1 MLRGHIAGADSAGES
16 CSTGGAAQSAV
27 AFIVGIV
34 IRRIANHS
42 TRADGG
48 SATPSRAGEMPD
60 DFYRQKLKEA
70 LGAGVEA
77 LNDPEIEK
85 RVEAY
90 FRDNPSFSRD
100 AVHVAAIACQFK
112 KKQVVASRRQETTP
126 RQETCSRSLAI

>member
-1 MLRGHIAGADSAGES
+1 
-16 CSTGGAAQSAV
+16 
-27 AFIVGIV
+27 
-34 IRRIANHS
+34 
-42 TRADGG
+42 
-48 SATPSRAGEMPD
+48 MPD

-100 AVHVAAIACQFK
+100 AVHVAAIACRFK
-112 KKQVVASRRQETTP
+112 KEQVAAGRRQDATSRQETFS
-126 RQETCSRSLAI
+126 QSLTI

>member
-1 MLRGHIAGADSAGES
+1 MLRGRIGGANPAGKG
-16 CSTGGAAQSAV
+16 CSTGGAVTPAF

-34 IRRIANHS
+34 IRRITNHS
-42 TRADGG
+42 SRPDSD
-48 SATPSRAGEMPD
+48 SATAARVGEISD

-70 LGAGVEA
+70 LGAGVDA

-90 FRDNPSFSRD
+90 FRENPGFSRD

-112 KKQVVASRRQETTP
+112 KEQVMASRR
-126 RQETCSRSLAI
+126 

>member
-1 MLRGHIAGADSAGES
+1 MGE
-16 CSTGGAAQSAV
+16 
-27 AFIVGIV
+27 I
-34 IRRIANHS
+34 
-42 TRADGG
+42 
-48 SATPSRAGEMPD
+48 PD

-112 KKQVVASRRQETTP
+112 KELVMASRRQETTP
-126 RQETCSRSLAI
+126 RQETFSRSLTI

>member
-1 MLRGHIAGADSAGES
+1 
-16 CSTGGAAQSAV
+16 
-27 AFIVGIV
+27 
-34 IRRIANHS
+34 
-42 TRADGG
+42 
-48 SATPSRAGEMPD
+48 MPD

-100 AVHVAAIACQFK
+100 AVHVAAVACQLK
-112 KKQVVASRRQETTP
+112 REQVIANRCRETAL
-126 RQETCSRSLAI
+126 RQETCSRSLTI

>member
-1 MLRGHIAGADSAGES
+1 MFRGHIEGADSAGES
-16 CSTGGAAQSAV
+16 CSTGGAEQSAV

-42 TRADGG
+42 SRADGG

-70 LGAGVEA
+70 LGASVEA

-100 AVHVAAIACQFK
+100 AVHVAAVACQFK
-112 KKQVVASRRQETTP
+112 KEQVVASLRQDTNP
-126 RQETCSRSLAI
+126 RQETFSRSLAI

>member
-1 MLRGHIAGADSAGES
+1 MFRGHIAGADSAGES
-16 CSTGGAAQSAV
+16 CSTGGAEQSAV

-100 AVHVAAIACQFK
+100 AVHVAAVACQFK
-112 KKQVVASRRQETTP
+112 KEKVIAARRQETAS
-126 RQETCSRSLAI
+126 RQETVFGSLTI

>member
-1 MLRGHIAGADSAGES
+1 
-16 CSTGGAAQSAV
+16 
-27 AFIVGIV
+27 
-34 IRRIANHS
+34 
-42 TRADGG
+42 
-48 SATPSRAGEMPD
+48 MPNV
-60 DFYRQKLKEA
+60 FYRQKLKEA

-112 KKQVVASRRQETTP
+112 KEQIMASRSQEAAP
-126 RQETCSRSLAI
+126 RQETFSRSLTI

>member
-1 MLRGHIAGADSAGES
+1 MLRGHIEGADFAGKG
-16 CSTGGAAQSAV
+16 CSTGGAVQRGLAV
-27 AFIVGIV
+27 IVVVV
-34 IRRIANHS
+34 IRRTANHS
-42 TRADGG
+42 SGADRH
-48 SATPSRAGEMPD
+48 SAQASRVDEIPD

-100 AVHVAAIACQFK
+100 AVHVAAVACQFK
-112 KKQVVASRRQETTP
+112 KEQVMASRRQEAAP
-126 RQETCSRSLAI
+126 RQDTFSRSLAI